1 MITHL
6 MISNSVAPLGGCEP
20 VLLKKCLVAQY
31 STSCTQDRNA
41 GIVSF
46 VVSFPMFPSCH
57 HMLAAAEVT
66 ASCFHW
72 VHFVRRCLTLQPVTG
87 TESNH
92 TNRKVKRVKS
102 QTSLWHFNLSLLPY
116 ARVAIKLSV
125 VILLLA
131 ILQHQDISHWSVA
144 VIYLEQVI
152 QHCVNAGFLIG
163 NFSSPPPLFGLVGIL
178 IGCLCVSPCFT
189 PCP

>member
-20 VLLKKCLVAQY
+20 VLLKNCLVAQY

-116 ARVAIKLSV
+116 ARVA
-125 VILLLA
+125 
-131 ILQHQDISHWSVA
+131 